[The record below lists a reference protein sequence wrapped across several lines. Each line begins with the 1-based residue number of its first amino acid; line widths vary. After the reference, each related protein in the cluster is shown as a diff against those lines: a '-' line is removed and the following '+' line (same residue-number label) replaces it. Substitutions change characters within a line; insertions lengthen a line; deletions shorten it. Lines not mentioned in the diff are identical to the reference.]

1 MRPRSPLLFLSGSE
15 LDRVVWDDGLY
26 ELLGVPPTAS
36 EDDIRRAYRLKA
48 KQCHPDV
55 NQGDLGAGEHMVRL
69 NSARELLASRTL
81 RLAYDWLRYETL
93 SA

>member
-26 ELLGVPPTAS
+26 ELLDVAPTATS
-36 EDDIRRAYRLKA
+36 EEIARAYRAKA
-48 KQCHPDV
+48 KMCHPDLH
-55 NQGDLGAGEHMVRL
+55 QGDARRADIMVRL
-69 NSARELLASRTL
+69 NRARDLLSSDTL
-81 RLAYDWLRYETL
+81 RLAYDWLRYEPR